1 MALHK
6 EREAGADR
14 QAAKRGVRA
23 AHPAPI
29 PAGAHASAKAPPGP
43 AFPRDVTVPLR
54 FNAAVF
60 TPPTLAPPPQPV
72 STPKQA
78 SAKQPGKATQR
89 RQPAKLQS
97 PKPGH
102 DGAPMSAS
110 KTPTSKTPDSKSP
123 TARPPR
129 AKTPAPKIP
138 AAKPPVVAPSAVPLP
153 MQREP
158 LVTGAA
164 EAAAAADA
172 VFSRSAAP
180 APGNM
185 APLPRN
191 RSVTAPPVGLW
202 AAIDAW
208 LTSARKLLRAGFV
221 VKKPGPAPRHQA
233 IPPMP
238 RPMPRGQKQWFRAK
252 SAPMP
257 SLREQTELTQLRAE
271 NRRLRNQLEA
281 MIAQQRTREQEPV
294 DG

>member
-6 EREAGADR
+6 EREAGTDR

-23 AHPAPI
+23 AHGAPTPAIGKANI
-29 PAGAHASAKAPPGP
+29 PTPPGP
-43 AFPRDVTVPLR
+43 AFPRDVTVPIR

-60 TPPTLAPPPQPV
+60 TPPTLAPPAAPV
-72 STPKQA
+72 SAPKQA
-78 SAKQPGKATQR
+78 SAKQPGKTTQR

-102 DGAPMSAS
+102 DPAPMAANITPAS
-110 KTPTSKTPDSKSP
+110 KTP

-129 AKTPAPKIP
+129 TKTPAPKTP
-138 AAKPPVVAPSAVPLP
+138 AAKPPTANPPVAAPSAVPLP
-153 MQREP
+153 IQREP
-158 LVTGAA
+158 LVTGTAKAA
-164 EAAAAADA
+164 TAADA
-172 VFSRSAAP
+172 VFSRSADF
-180 APGNM
+180 APGSM

-208 LTSARKLLRAGFV
+208 LISAKKLLRAGFV

-238 RPMPRGQKQWFRAK
+238 RGQKQWFRAK
-252 SAPMP
+252 PAPMP

-281 MIAQQRTREQEPV
+281 MIAQQRTREKEPV